1 MITQQNK
8 SKVLITIIGILLI
21 ANIALVCFFLLKK
34 DDRKHDKR
42 MDRKTVIGNFLK
54 KEIGFNDAQMQQYD
68 SLSTWHSKYMRT
80 MFETSRTSKD
90 KQFKELTAANFSDSV
105 MNTIADQSA
114 ASQKTM
120 ELQMFNHLKQVRALC
135 TAEQLPAFD
144 SLFVKVLKKRGA
156 DKRKADATKK

>member
-8 SKVLITIIGILLI
+8 SKVLITIIGILLL
-21 ANIALVCFFLLKK
+21 ANIALVSFFLLKK
-34 DDRKHDKR
+34 DGRKHDKR

-68 SLSTWHSKYMRT
+68 SLSTGHSKYMKT
-80 MFETSRTSKD
+80 MFETSRNTKD

-105 MNTIADQSA
+105 MNSIADQSA
-114 ASQKTM
+114 ATQKAF

-135 TAEQLPAFD
+135 TSGQLPKFD
-144 SLFVKVLKKRGA
+144 SLFVKVLNKRGGER
-156 DKRKADATKK
+156 KRISKEKK

>member
-8 SKVLITIIGILLI
+8 SKVLISIIGILLL
-21 ANIALVCFFLLKK
+21 ANIALVSFFLLKK

-54 KEIGFNDAQMQQYD
+54 KEIGFNDVQMQQYD
-68 SLSTWHSKYMRT
+68 SMSTWHSKYMKT
-80 MFETSRTSKD
+80 MFETSRNTKD

-105 MNTIADQSA
+105 MNSIADQSA
-114 ASQKTM
+114 ATQKAL

-135 TAEQLPAFD
+135 TAEQLPKFD
-144 SLFVKVLKKRGA
+144 SLFVKVLKKRGP
-156 DKRKADATKK
+156 DKRKAGSEKK